1 MVIIM
6 FIILSAFCLVC
17 SLEYSLVGKIYEKLR
32 FLTEHPF
39 PSFPPHQKSNVLNK
53 KDLSLAKQMTRVL
66 KTGFLSPWALTEKSR
81 ITHLLKPM
89 FCG

>member
-1 MVIIM
+1 MKTQIPHRTSI
-6 FIILSAFCLVC
+6 
-17 SLEYSLVGKIYEKLR
+17 SLIS
-32 FLTEHPF
+32 
-39 PSFPPHQKSNVLNK
+39 PHQKSNVLNK

-66 KTGFLSPWALTEKSR
+66 KTGFLSPRALTEKSR

>member
-1 MVIIM
+1 MKTQIPHITS
-6 FIILSAFCLVC
+6 I
-17 SLEYSLVGKIYEKLR
+17 SLIS
-32 FLTEHPF
+32 
-39 PSFPPHQKSNVLNK
+39 PHQKSNVLNK

-66 KTGFLSPWALTEKSR
+66 KTGFLSPRALTEKSR